1 MAGKEHRSTRLA
13 GATLLAVAGMI
24 SALEWNLDS
33 PDGAIS
39 VAVKDG
45 NSLQYTASLN
55 GTTVIEWSPLGIS
68 LTDRMFVENPTFE
81 SEETST
87 VDETYHL
94 PSGKCSTYRN
104 YCNELSLDFKNQ
116 DDEPFRIVFRAYN
129 DAVAYRYV
137 LKGSGDVEITGES
150 SGFTLPAGATGWVQK
165 PHPAYEAAYDKG
177 TVGSDFTSADLAF
190 PALFETGAGAWVLVS
205 EAAVYYPY
213 CACHFS
219 SSGGNSF
226 TIKLA
231 DDQNITGSLPWETP
245 WRVAIIGDSLGDI
258 VESNVIEH
266 LNPPCELDDVDW
278 IKPGVSAWS
287 WLTERVRDTE
297 QQKEFIDMAAEMQW
311 HYNLIDCDWPD
322 KVNAEEAIT
331 YGKQKGIGNILWYHH
346 NVHESGMDAEFERIK
361 QWGAVGVKVDY
372 FNSDRASMMKVY
384 EDIAIAAARHELIV
398 NYHGATVPRG
408 QRRRWP
414 HLLAWEAVAGDEY
427 TFIGKFYPDAEHDC
441 ELPFTRNVVGPMDY
455 TPKLTTD
462 AHELA
467 LSVIF
472 ECGIPHFGNNADSY
486 LNSPAKPFLTDF
498 PAAWDET
505 RFIDGY
511 PGEYVCLARRTGSE
525 WFVAGITG
533 HAERTLTVPLSFL
546 EEGSYS
552 VSIYRNG
559 AGKNEIAVETITLES
574 PGEFTTTLPA
584 EGGFCFRVP
593 DSRGPT
599 EYIHSRHHRHETT
612 PAIAAR
618 ATGAGLV
625 VTGLHPAE
633 EQTLVLTD
641 LRGRLIARERVS
653 GVSSYVLEA
662 HTVAGGAVVVRVGKN
677 RWNRT
682 VMATVPK

>member
-1 MAGKEHRSTRLA
+1 MAAKEYRSTRFA
-13 GATLLAVAGMI
+13 GATVLAVACMI
-24 SALEWNLDS
+24 SASEWNLDS
-33 PDGAIS
+33 PNGAIS
-39 VAVKDG
+39 VAIKEG
-45 NSLQYTASLN
+45 NPLQYTASLN
-55 GTTVIEWSPLGIS
+55 GTTVLEWSPLGIS
-68 LTDRMFVENPTFE
+68 LTDRAFVENLTFE
-81 SEETST
+81 SEEAAT
-87 VDETYHL
+87 VDETYQL

-104 YCNELSLDFKNQ
+104 HCNELSLDFKNQ
-116 DDEPFRIVFRAYN
+116 DNAPVRVVFRAYN

-137 LKGSGDVEITGES
+137 LKGSGAVEITGES

-165 PHPAYEAAYDKG
+165 LHPAYEAAYDKG
-177 TVGSDFTSADLAF
+177 TVGSDFTSEDLAF
-190 PALFETGAGAWVLVS
+190 PALFRTGTDAWVLVS

-219 SSGGNSF
+219 SSGGTSF
-226 TIKLA
+226 TVKLA
-231 DDQNITGSLPWETP
+231 DNQNITGSLPWETP
-245 WRVAIIGDSLGDI
+245 WRVAVIGDNLGEI

-266 LNPPCELDDVDW
+266 LNPPCELDDVNW

-322 KVNAEEAIT
+322 KVNAREAIT
-331 YGKQKGIGNILWYHH
+331 YGKQKGIGNIMWYHH
-346 NVHESGMDAEFERIK
+346 DVHESGMDAEFERIK

-384 EDIAIAAARHELIV
+384 EDIAIAAARHKLMV

-408 QRRRWP
+408 MRRRWP

-472 ECGIPHFGNNADSY
+472 ECGIPHFGNNAESY

-533 HAERTLTVPLSFL
+533 DAERTMTVPLSL
-546 EEGSYS
+546 LQEGSYS
-552 VSIYRNG
+552 VSVYRNG
-559 AGKNEIAVETITLES
+559 SGKNEIAVETVSLQS
-574 PGEFTTTLPA
+574 PGELTITLPA

-593 DSRGPT
+593 DSSGPT
-599 EYIHSRHHRHETT
+599 AVGGSRHCRRGKRPSVTART
-612 PAIAAR
+612 ADDRLIVRGLKPAREYTMI
-618 ATGAGLV
+618 
-625 VTGLHPAE
+625 
-633 EQTLVLTD
+633 LTD
-641 LRGRLIARERVS
+641 LQGRMIVRERAS
-653 GVSSYVLEA
+653 GVSSYVLNRNA
-662 HTVAGGAVVVRVGKN
+662 VAGGVIVVKVGKD
-677 RWNRT
+677 RRKQAMIVT
-682 VMATVPK
+682 AP